1 MKTSALARGMIAGSL
16 LLAARIGRPADVCG
30 QQAPFYEGK
39 TVKIIVGAT
48 PGGFYDRWARLFAQ
62 YMPKYIPGSPN
73 IIVQNMPGA
82 SSLVATNYVYGV
94 ARPDGLTLVMPNSNI
109 YLDQIAG
116 SKEVQFDLR
125 KFHILG
131 TQEKNPMMMYMRAD
145 TPYKSVADIVKAKEP
160 PKCGS
165 TGVASAGYVLDRLL
179 ELTLGAKINTVL
191 GYPGGNEID
200 LAVEKGEIHCR
211 GTTINPHY
219 GREPFDTWHKKGFD
233 RHLLQTPRKRD
244 PRLPEA
250 PTIYELMDEY
260 KTSEVNRRV
269 ALVLLSG
276 ADFGRLMAVTPGTP
290 PDRVK
295 ILRGAYAKS
304 IADPQLLAAAKKGK
318 MEVDP
323 STGEELEALVKEVMN
338 QPAEVIERVK
348 KIMAH

>member
-16 LLAARIGRPADVCG
+16 LLAAWIGRPADVCG

-94 ARPDGLTLVMPNSNI
+94 AKPDGLTLVMPNSNI

-179 ELTLGAKINTVL
+179 EFTLGAKINTVL

-304 IADPQLLAAAKKGK
+304 IADPQLLADAKKGK